1 MKKLKCIAHL
11 IINVI
16 SILLTFLF
24 GVCLMT
30 TEIGG
35 EYESELA
42 YHNSMGDYSG
52 QALTDIQNATASTSN
67 NVYYLGN
74 FVSDIVHITGSLG
87 GMILTLHF
95 IKETFNSIEEI
106 SVVFKK
112 KQQ

>member
-16 SILLTFLF
+16 SIILTFLF

-42 YHNSMGDYSG
+42 YHNSMGD
-52 QALTDIQNATASTSN
+52 
-67 NVYYLGN
+67 
-74 FVSDIVHITGSLG
+74 
-87 GMILTLHF
+87 
-95 IKETFNSIEEI
+95 
-106 SVVFKK
+106 
-112 KQQ
+112 